1 MRSRCKA
8 KLLSKNTSCFK
19 ALKLTS
25 WLMKDL
31 SHTSCCISIWGPMS
45 KCFQLVC
52 KIALLG
58 LESAALFP
66 VPIVQPAKASLS
78 SLHYRTVSISK
89 AQLSGNSFLYA

>member
-1 MRSRCKA
+1 VRSRCKA

-19 ALKLTS
+19 ALKFTS

-31 SHTSCCISIWGPMS
+31 SHTSCISIWGPMS

-66 VPIVQPAKASLS
+66 VQTVQPAKASLS
-78 SLHYRTVSISK
+78 LLHYRTVSISK